1 MTNTCANENN
11 RRLVV
16 RHVAKLSRLAS
27 LVVALGC
34 VGFLVVNAQTT
45 GAKQAPQAQAQQQ
58 QPPQQPQQAQQAQ
71 PKAPVK
77 PGQPAGVPAPAGDA
91 PAAQKYFTD
100 VELVNQDG
108 ERMRLYSDVI
118 KNHVVI
124 VNAFF
129 ATCQGSCLPMNR
141 NLEKLQAAFKERMGK
156 DLYIISISVDP
167 TVDTPQALKE
177 YAKKLNAAPGRLFL
191 TGKKENVDWALY
203 KLGQY
208 VEQRE
213 QHTNIFIIGNERTG
227 LWKKAFGLAKPEE
240 LVKVVESVL
249 DDKPAAAPQTPGGK

>member
-1 MTNTCANENN
+1 MIITLAHENN
-11 RRLVV
+11 RR
-16 RHVAKLSRLAS
+16 RIFAKLFRLAS
-27 LVVALGC
+27 LAVALGC
-34 VGFLVVNAQTT
+34 AGADATNAQAT
-45 GAKQAPQAQAQQQ
+45 GAKPPARPDAQQPKVQ
-58 QPPQQPQQAQQAQ
+58 VLQPSAQT
-71 PKAPVK
+71 PKAPSK
-77 PGQPAGVPAPAGDA
+77 PSQPSTVPAPSADA
-91 PAAQKYFTD
+91 STAQKYFTD
-100 VELVNQDG
+100 VELINQNG
-108 ERMRLYSDVI
+108 ERMRLYSDVL
-118 KNHVVI
+118 KNHVVV

-156 DLYIISISVDP
+156 DLYIVSISVDP
-167 TVDTPQALKE
+167 TVDTPQSLKE

-227 LWKKAFGLAKPEE
+227 LWKKAFGLAQPDE
-240 LVKVVESVL
+240 LVKIVETVL
-249 DDKPAAAPQTPGGK
+249 NDQPAATTDSPGSK